1 MAETS
6 APLLRTLSPALRGLE
21 RNLRAWLYGPHRFAI
36 GTLEFATLEGL
47 VADLQR
53 QADALDVDRP
63 LLVVMLMGGTGVGKS
78 TLLNALAGGAIA
90 KSSIMRPTTLDPVV
104 YHHQSIRHD
113 RLDPALRHCKLIAHD
128 RPELMQKIIVD
139 TPDVDSTHLDNREKL
154 IQLLPIADIVLYV
167 GSQEKY
173 HDVIGWKLFLEHRR
187 RRAFAFVLNKWDR
200 CVHAGA
206 TGLRPD
212 EDLLRDLESQ
222 GFQKPLLFR
231 TCSQRWVDVAASGN
245 GEAMPR
251 HKPEDLPE
259 GEQFQELVNWLEM
272 GLSRLEIEAIKAR
285 GVSQMLQHLHET
297 LNSIKPPDLAEVAER
312 TRLAWFKPLAEEATT
327 MTGVLLNTL
336 EPYQREIELHFA
348 LEGQR
353 RFRGPMGGYLS
364 LVTRIQYA
372 GSSLRDRFSIVPRS
386 RDTTSKAPPWD
397 LALFTRAC
405 SDSAATRQMD
415 ARVRALSNRLLVEAD
430 AQGFPVDLL
439 NEPVEAV
446 TRLDWRSRHAQALSE
461 VLQHVEQMWT
471 KPEGGKQFMHGL
483 ILFVANWLP
492 LTVFLASLLIVLWR
506 FFDPFN
512 KGYNTGLTHFLL
524 PLVVLLVVLVI
535 LHILIS
541 FLLPLRWSAI
551 RDEFQ
556 NQLEQRLK
564 QELESAYT
572 PAPGEVVEALQVE
585 RAQVEKLA
593 TQAKEV
599 GSWLEQREQASS
611 IAGLYGN

>member
-1 MAETS
+1 
-6 APLLRTLSPALRGLE
+6 
-21 RNLRAWLYGPHRFAI
+21 
-36 GTLEFATLEGL
+36 
-47 VADLQR
+47 
-53 QADALDVDRP
+53 
-63 LLVVMLMGGTGVGKS
+63 
-78 TLLNALAGGAIA
+78 
-90 KSSIMRPTTLDPVV
+90 
-104 YHHQSIRHD
+104 
-113 RLDPALRHCKLIAHD
+113 
-128 RPELMQKIIVD
+128 
-139 TPDVDSTHLDNREKL
+139 
-154 IQLLPIADIVLYV
+154 LPIADIVLYV

-297 LNSIKPPDLAEVAER
+297 LNTIKPPDLAEVAER

-415 ARVRALSNRLLVEAD
+415 ARVHALSNRLLVEAD